1 MSTAIATPR
10 PIDTL
15 KVALAAPKMQS
26 WLSKQIHSSLNRNAT
41 QMINIVLQAASASD
55 ALAKCT
61 PSSILAGLCIA
72 GQIGLVPNTALGHAY
87 LIPFNNRRKQ
97 GNTWVTVTE
106 AQLVIGY
113 KGFVKLVFDA
123 AEILVQAQPVYKGD
137 EFDYDLASFPPVK
150 YHRPGTGPRT
160 DDLLIN
166 AWCHAQAKSGRV
178 MGDVLTREQV
188 ERRRNVSKSYLDYEG
203 KPSKNSPWVTNPAE
217 MWRKSACRAVLRY
230 VPTGNDERLERAVAA
245 DDGLRDNP
253 AEVIDMSKDA
263 DDVAG
268 ELSGYDRASLDAQQ
282 SLPAA
287 NPEELSAWLA
297 EFATCTDLR
306 ALDDVAVKA
315 KRGAA
320 PACQQELE
328 RAYLEHSERI
338 RGRR

>member
-1 MSTAIATPR
+1 MTTAVATR

-26 WLSKQIHSSLNRNAT
+26 WLSKQMHSSLNRNAT
-41 QMINIVLQAASASD
+41 QMINIILQAASSSD

-61 PSSILAGLCIA
+61 PSSVLASLCIA

-97 GNTWVTVTE
+97 GNSWVTVTE

-123 AEILVQAQPVYKGD
+123 AEILVQAQPVFMGD

-160 DDLLIN
+160 DDKLVS

-178 MGDVLTREQV
+178 MGDVLTKDQV
-188 ERRRNVSKSYLDYEG
+188 ERRRNVSKSYLDFEG

-217 MWRKSACRAVLRY
+217 MWRKSATRAVLRY

-253 AEVIDMSKDA
+253 AEVIDMSKDG
-263 DDVAG
+263 DEVAG
-268 ELSGYDRASLDAQQ
+268 ELAGYDRQTVDTQGESG
-282 SLPAA
+282 AA
-287 NPEELSAWLA
+287 VDLSEWSPLLA
-297 EFATCTDLR
+297 ECTDQR
-306 ALDDVAVKA
+306 SLDDVAAKA
-315 KRGAA
+315 HKRLPKEAV
-320 PACQQELE
+320 QTFE
-328 RAYLEHSERI
+328 RMYIQHLDRV
-338 RGRR
+338 RGGKQ